1 MLFQNVGNA
10 NYRILITTARG
21 FYQNLTIH
29 YITVIHTV
37 DLIFFSFFQPPITK
51 ISEFSQHIS
60 NSSC

>member
-37 DLIFFSFFQPPITK
+37 DLIFFHSFNHL
-51 ISEFSQHIS
+51 SQKFRNFH
-60 NSSC
+60 NT